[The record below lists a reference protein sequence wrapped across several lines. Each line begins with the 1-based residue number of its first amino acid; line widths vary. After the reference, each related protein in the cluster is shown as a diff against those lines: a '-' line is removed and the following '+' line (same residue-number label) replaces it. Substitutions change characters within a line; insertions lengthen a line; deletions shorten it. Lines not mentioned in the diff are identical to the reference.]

1 MIKHFLTASILLL
14 VFSLGARAT
23 FADATSLFR
32 SWLAPPHRLVRA
44 LLAMYVVVPVVA
56 ACMGLMLEL
65 AGPVRVALLA
75 VAVAPIPPI
84 LPGKQLKGGGSRAH
98 AFGLL
103 VAVSLCAVVLVPLT
117 VGILGHLFG
126 MSSSFGPIKVARLI
140 GVTILIPLLAGI
152 ALAYFAPALAAKLA
166 PIVSKAGLLLLVVV
180 ALLILVSQWRHM
192 AGLVGDGTVLAFVA
206 FVVVGLA
213 VGHALGGP
221 DPSDRTVLALATASR
236 HPGLALAVAH
246 VNYPDAKALVA
257 AVLLFLVVNVIV
269 SIPYVVWRKRAGAA
283 GAVDL

>member
-140 GVTILIPLLAGI
+140 GVTILIPLLAG
-152 ALAYFAPALAAKLA
+152 LTVRRFVPRWAPFVATWASRLGTVVLAAC
-166 PIVSKAGLLLLVVV
+166 VVLVLYE
-180 ALLILVSQWRHM
+180 ARHVLD
-192 AGLVGDGTVLAFVA
+192 GLVGDGSLLAIGA
-206 FVVVGLA
+206 LA
-213 VGHALGGP
+213 LIAIGAGHWLGGP
-221 DPSDRTVLALATASR
+221 QPDERSNLAIASAMR
-236 HPGLALAVAH
+236 HPGIAIAVATANDPGEPR
-246 VNYPDAKALVA
+246 VAAAILLYVLVA
-257 AVLLFLVVNVIV
+257 TVLTSL
-269 SIPYVVWRKRAGAA
+269 YVAATRRRRAEAA
-283 GAVDL
+283 